1 MKINYITF
9 TDSGLQRKEN
19 EDFIYAFKKENCAV
33 FLVADGMG
41 GLTQGKNASD
51 TLVRY
56 VAKYIELDMDKTIE
70 LNKQLDKQYD
80 ANSFF
85 TDLKN
90 YLLNANKDIYENW
103 TKNGKTSGSTLVM
116 FAIYENT
123 YNIFWAGDSHIYQLI
138 DNDLVALT
146 VDDVWE
152 NDKNRTEGMTVEQIK
167 KDQNY
172 GRLTNAFGSIENV
185 NIHITNGILQK
196 GMKFFLCSD
205 GVYKFCKKD
214 DLNNIILNNNQTK
227 KQIPELIKK
236 EIYKNGAEDNL
247 SFIYIE
253 IE

>member
-1 MKINYITF
+1 MKIKHIAF

-19 EDFIYAFKKENCAV
+19 EDSIYAFKKENSSV
-33 FLVADGMG
+33 FVVADGMG
-41 GLTQGKNASD
+41 GLEQGKNASD

-56 VAKYIELDMDKTIE
+56 VAKYIEIDMDKTIE

-80 ANSFF
+80 ANNFF
-85 TDLKN
+85 ADLKN
-90 YLLNANKDIYENW
+90 CLLKANKDIYENW
-103 TKNGKTSGSTLVM
+103 TKNGKSSGSTLVM
-116 FAIYENT
+116 LAIYDNT
-123 YNIFWAGDSHIYQLI
+123 YNILWAGDSHIYQLI
-138 DNDLVALT
+138 DDDLVALT

-152 NDKNRTEGMTVEQIK
+152 NDKSRIEGMTIEQIK

-185 NIHITNGILQK
+185 NIHVTNGFLQS

-214 DLNNIILNNNQTK
+214 DLTNMIVNNSQDK
-227 KQIPELIKK
+227 KKLIEEIKN

-253 IE
+253 VE